1 MGWLG
6 SDFLGLLLS
15 ARHDTDKAKGISVE
29 DVIDECK
36 SFYAGGT
43 FLLLAIYTDWQDKA
57 RKEVL

>member
-36 SFYAGGT
+36 SFYVGGT
-43 FLLLAIYTDWQDKA
+43 
-57 RKEVL
+57 